1 MQFYIYDDVDI
12 KLTQISEDS
21 LDRNGGGCPYAVKIL

>member
-1 MQFYIYDDVDI
+1 MQFYIVET